1 MRGTLPTLLT
11 LLTVLALMLML
22 PMTASAQVYKWKDAN
37 GTTHFSQMPPPQ
49 GVKYQ
54 SIHTRAD
61 ADQPRTSTPDR
72 PQGDNGSTTNGNDGA
87 QDGRSAQMK
96 RFCAQ
101 LKSNIALLKSN
112 QSLQRMGND
121 GKTTQV
127 SDQVRAQQLKQ
138 QQQRYNAYCN
148 GK

>member
-11 LLTVLALMLML
+11 LLTVLALML
-22 PMTASAQVYKWKDAN
+22 PMSASAQVYKWKDAN
-37 GTTHFSQMPPPQ
+37 GTTHFSEMPPPQ

-61 ADQPRTSTPDR
+61 ADQPRTSTPDQ
-72 PQGDNGSTTNGNDGA
+72 PQADNGSVTHGDNGGK
-87 QDGRSAQMK
+87 DGRSPQLK

-112 QSLQRMGND
+112 QSLQRMGSN
-121 GKTTQV
+121 GKT
-127 SDQVRAQQLKQ
+127 SPINDKVRAQQLKQ

>member
-1 MRGTLPTLLT
+1 MRSTLPTLLT
-11 LLTVLALMLML
+11 ALLIAL
-22 PMTASAQVYKWKDAN
+22 PAIASAQVYKWVDAN
-37 GTTHFSQMPPPQ
+37 GTTHFSESPPPQ

-54 SIHTRAD
+54 SIHTRIG
-61 ADQPRTSTPDR
+61 ADQPQGSDHNDTGAKDTNPDSGKADNSR
-72 PQGDNGSTTNGNDGA
+72 SPQL
-87 QDGRSAQMK
+87 K

-101 LKSNIALLKSN
+101 LESNITLLKSK
-112 QSLQRMGND
+112 QPLQRMGSD

-127 SDQVRAQQLKQ
+127 DDAVRAQQLKQ